1 MSCWGSYSP
10 QISWASFLLFS
21 HDSCAA
27 RSTAFANLLA
37 AFCFL
42 FWNDMSH
49 WGWRRSPLPYP
60 HLTRSFLAR
69 CTGSR
74 NYLMCPSFSF
84 LMSGNFYLSGLYHC
98 WDIFGSLS
106 RKLVF
111 IRSLRLDR
119 HIAALGGIGFCLGWD
134 GILEFFVSEWFDGRV
149 CMEGRGEGDWGK
161 GLGTRLAWRWECKW
175 SDEAVWNNSGTFTR
189 DVVTGYGLSVQPKFL
204 GAWRYIFYVL
214 RYRHR
219 YAGYLSLI

>member
-10 QISWASFLLFS
+10 QISWASFLLS
-21 HDSCAA
+21 LTTAA
-27 RSTAFANLLA
+27 LLA
-37 AFCFL
+37 QPL
-42 FWNDMSH
+42 LQTFWRHFASYFETDMSH

-161 GLGTRLAWRWECKW
+161 RLGTRLA
-175 SDEAVWNNSGTFTR
+175 
-189 DVVTGYGLSVQPKFL
+189 
-204 GAWRYIFYVL
+204 
-214 RYRHR
+214 
-219 YAGYLSLI
+219 